1 MFGSAKNFVI
11 QSGATFIDIG
21 KQCNVKK
28 VYYRRS
34 SCSNLNTLHQD
45 NSQILLNRDYKQ
57 IKKGDINILECINGP
72 VQKGSLYYDFI
83 VEVSG
88 ENKRKVAWIY
98 HGQRGGM
105 QLKKE
110 LEMLSKMWPHP
121 SIPQV
126 FGIYKSNDTIG
137 FVFHGDS
144 TRTMISHACLT
155 SDLDIGTYQRHSEYM
170 QSLQPLQCAAF
181 YILYVSPQL

>member
-34 SCSNLNTLHQD
+34 SRGNVNTFHQD
-45 NSQILLNRDYKQ
+45 DSQILSNPDYKQ
-57 IKKGDINILECINGP
+57 IKKGDINVIECINGP
-72 VQKGSLYYDFI
+72 VRKGSLYDDFI

-88 ENKRKVAWIY
+88 ENKRKVARIY
-98 HGQRGGM
+98 HGQRGCAR
-105 QLKKE
+105 LKKE
-110 LEMLSKMWPHP
+110 LEILSKLWPHP

-126 FGIYKSNDTIG
+126 FGIYKSKDTIG
-137 FVFHGDS
+137 LVFHGDDVQNICS
-144 TRTMISHACLT
+144 LCTFAACCL
-155 SDLDIGTYQRHSEYM
+155 
-170 QSLQPLQCAAF
+170 
-181 YILYVSPQL
+181 LYPICVTLY